1 MSFCVWACTCVGG
14 YMYSSTH
21 VKARGQG
28 WHDFSSSTL
37 MWIPGI
43 ELKSPGL
50 HDRHLYLL
58 SHFVGLD
65 LRVFIPKKIPG
76 NLSASALESASEHTV
91 TTQYPPVTGQPLL
104 LTYSIGTSSV
114 SCRELEVYWCIT
126 FICVLKKLWCILN
139 PKHFPSE
146 ENWLKISSGLPFTLL
161 LGAICSHH
169 FPFGFLPL
177 VEGS

>member
-1 MSFCVWACTCVGG
+1 MWACTRVV
-14 YMYSSTH
+14 H
-21 VKARGQG
+21 VQQHTCEGQRTRVN
-28 WHDFSSSTL
+28 DFSSPTL

-43 ELKSPGL
+43 EPKLLGF
-50 HDRHLYLL
+50 HDRCLYVL
-58 SHFVGLD
+58 SHFVSLN
-65 LRVFIPKKIPG
+65 LRIFIPKKFPG
-76 NLSASALESASEHTV
+76 NVSAPALESASEHTT

-104 LTYSIGTSSV
+104 VTYSIVTSSV

-169 FPFGFLPL
+169 FLFGFLPL